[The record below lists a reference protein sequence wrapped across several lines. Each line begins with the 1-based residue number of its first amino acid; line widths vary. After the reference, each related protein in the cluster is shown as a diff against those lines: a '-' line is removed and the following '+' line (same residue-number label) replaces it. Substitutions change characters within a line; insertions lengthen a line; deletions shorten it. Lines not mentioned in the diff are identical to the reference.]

1 MTHPNPSGDLV
12 IGKGLFEFLSRR
24 GHELK
29 IPSELR
35 CRWIY
40 WKPPGWLEIARER
53 RRALRMAKSFG
64 PDLWM
69 TYHTY
74 YKAPDMLGPHVCG
87 KTGVPYVVFQ
97 GIYST
102 KRRREFR
109 SAPGFFL
116 NRRVLKAA
124 RHVFS
129 NRKEDEINLRR
140 IVPENRLSYA
150 PPGIFPK
157 DFEFDPVAREEFRR
171 MWDVGNTPVVLSAT
185 MFRPDVKSEGL
196 AIVIESCGELVAR
209 GVRLFLAVAGDGS
222 EKERLKKLAEKLL
235 PGKHAFAGK
244 IPRERMRRFYSA
256 GDVFVFPGIR
266 ESLGMVYLE
275 AQSCG
280 LPVVAFDNGG
290 IPEVVEN
297 GVTGFLTPFRSREPF
312 LEAVSRLLEN
322 PGLATAMGEAAAKYV
337 RERHDLDVNYQAVE
351 AVLEKLVVRC

>member
-24 GHELK
+24 GHELRT
-29 IPSELR
+29 PSDLR

-40 WKPPGWLEIARER
+40 WKPLGWLDIARER
-53 RRALRMAKSFG
+53 RRALRMAESFG

-74 YKAPDMLGPHVCG
+74 YKAPDMLGPYVCG
-87 KTGVPYVVFQ
+87 KAGVPYVVFQ

-102 KRRREFR
+102 KRRREIR
-109 SAPGFFL
+109 SVPGFFL
-116 NRRVLKAA
+116 NRRALKSA

-150 PPGIFPK
+150 PPGIFPQ
-157 DFEFDPVAREEFRR
+157 DFAFDPVAREEFRKR
-171 MWDVGNTPVVLSAT
+171 WGVADAPVVVSAA

-196 AIVIESCGELVAR
+196 AVVIEACGELVAR

-222 EKERLKKLAEKLL
+222 EKERLKRLAEKRLS
-235 PGKHAFAGK
+235 GKHAFVGK
-244 IPRERMRRFYSA
+244 IPREKMYRFYSA

-280 LPVVAFDNGG
+280 LPVVAFHNGG
-290 IPEVVEN
+290 IPEVVKD
-297 GVTGFLTPFRSREPF
+297 GHTGFLTPFRSKEPF
-312 LEAVSRLLEN
+312 LDALSRLLEN
-322 PGLATAMGEAAAKYV
+322 PELSKTMGQAASKYV
-337 RERHDLDVNYQAVE
+337 RERHDLDVNYRAVE
-351 AVLEKLVVRC
+351 AAMERLLVGC